1 MKLTTT
7 LTTALLCLASAG
19 AWAQAASAPAGT
31 PGIDKRQQA
40 QEQRIDQGQASGQ
53 LTRREAHRLDHQQAR
68 INQAETAA
76 KADGQVTRGERKR
89 LHAMQ
94 DHAGKSIHHQKHDRQ
109 HRPGARSGMPPSGP
123 GTGALSA
130 PGG

>member
-7 LTTALLCLASAG
+7 FTAALLCLASAG

-31 PGIDKRQQA
+31 AGIDKRQQA
-40 QEQRIDQGQASGQ
+40 EEQRIGQGQASGQ
-53 LTRREAHRLDHQQAR
+53 LTRREAHRLERQQAR
-68 INQAETAA
+68 INQAEGAA

-94 DHAGKSIHHQKHDRQ
+94 GQAGKNIHRQKHDRQ
-109 HRPGARSGMPPSGP
+109 HRQGARSGMPPSGP
-123 GTGALSA
+123 GTGASNA